1 MAGGSL
7 RVIRRAEKLV
17 RDDRRVI
24 PRYLDFAHGPR
35 IRSIARRVLKVP
47 PRRVPALLRQVMRR
61 FAARHRDLRAAFRD
75 NFACAARHLQHL
87 PALSAAQKLLLGA
100 CLTMEYSIEAA
111 ALFNPSIVPHPDQAD
126 LPRGAVRFLLT
137 LRATGEGHVSSIVFR
152 RGVIDRACRVTF
164 DPAPRYAYAA
174 RPVPDRLIHKADY
187 LRRLRDHGLDAAPAR
202 AVLDALPDPFALPR
216 LKQALAQL
224 RRGSAPRVGSK
235 PVAGL
240 MWWMAEANYELRFPP
255 DCLPAEIVI
264 FPATGYESRGMEDV
278 RLVRFVDD
286 DGRTTYYGT
295 YTAYDGVR
303 IRPMLLETRDFHA
316 FHISTLHG
324 RCARNKGMALFPRR
338 IGGSYAMLSR
348 HDGENL
354 YVLRSHDLHVWNRSR
369 RLQSPREE
377 WELVQVGNCGS
388 PIRTEA
394 GWLVVTHGVG
404 LLRRYCIG
412 ALLLDPDEPERVI
425 GRLRKPLLA
434 PAGAER
440 EGYVPNVLYSCGSMV
455 HGRHLVI
462 PYAMSDSRVS
472 FATVCLQSLVR
483 RLLDEGP

>member
-1 MAGGSL
+1 MAGRSI
-7 RVIRRAEKLV
+7 RVIRQAERLL

-35 IRSIARRVLKVP
+35 IRSIARRVLKIP
-47 PRRVPALLRQVMRR
+47 PRRVPAVLHQVMRR
-61 FAARHRDLRAAFRD
+61 FSARHRDLRAAFRD
-75 NFACAARHLQHL
+75 SFSRTAPHLKNL
-87 PALSAAQKLLLGA
+87 PALSEPQKLLLGA

-126 LPRGAVRFLLT
+126 LPAGAVRFLLT

-152 RGVIDRACRVTF
+152 RGVLDRACRVTF

-174 RPVPDRLIHKADY
+174 RPVPDRLIHQADY
-187 LRRLRDHGLDAAPAR
+187 LRRLRDHGLDCPAVR
-202 AVLDALPDPFALPR
+202 AVLEALPEPFTLPR
-216 LKQALAQL
+216 LKQALAEL
-224 RRGSAPRVGSK
+224 RRGPALRIGSR
-235 PVAGL
+235 PVAGP
-240 MWWMAEANYELRFPP
+240 MWWMAEANYELRFPE

-264 FPATGYESRGMEDV
+264 FPATANESRGMEDV

-286 DGRTTYYGT
+286 DGRAAYTGT

-303 IRPMLLETRDFHA
+303 IRPMLLQTDDFHG

-324 RCARNKGMALFPRR
+324 RCARNKGMALFPRKV
-338 IGGSYAMLSR
+338 GGSYVMLSR

-354 YVLRSHDLHVWNRSR
+354 YVLRSHDLYVWNRSR

-388 PIRTEA
+388 PIETEA

-404 LLRRYCIG
+404 PLRRYCIG
-412 ALLLDPDEPERVI
+412 ALLLDLAEPERVI
-425 GRLRKPLLA
+425 GRLRRPLLA
-434 PAGAER
+434 PTVAER
-440 EGYVPNVLYSCGSMV
+440 EGYVPNVLYSCGSMI
-455 HGRHLVI
+455 HGRRLVI

-472 FATVCLQSLVR
+472 FATVSVRCLLR
-483 RLLDEGP
+483 RLLDNGP